1 MYRQTLV
8 VYHQNGHRERGP
20 HSPEDIGDK
29 YSTHGMLRIW
39 QNLSNLC
46 PGPCRNDRRRDREQL
61 QRGDAFER
69 RNIRLRN
76 PIIVS
81 LFPLSDQWLEIQNER
96 Q

>member
-1 MYRQTLV
+1 
-8 VYHQNGHRERGP
+8 
-20 HSPEDIGDK
+20 
-29 YSTHGMLRIW
+29 MLRIW